1 MSSAERF
8 AWILVFLGLP
18 FACREQHVPEA
29 LPTAVRVQAIDEES
43 LAQATRY
50 SAQILPSKRVD
61 VAFKVGG
68 YVAAIAKVSAVE
80 GGTRPLQA
88 GDPVVT
94 GQYLVSLRQT
104 DYNQKVEE
112 LAAAMAQAKA
122 AATQAELDFSRASKL
137 AERGTI
143 APADLDS
150 ARLSRDSS
158 KAALQMSDSRFEQAR
173 TALHDTSLRS
183 PIDGVVVAR
192 NVEEG
197 SLVAPGMVAFSVA
210 AIGTVKA
217 AFGVPDTALSRIQLG
232 SEQTVTTEA
241 YPGEE
246 FRGRITR
253 VSPTADANGRVF
265 EVEITL
271 PNEDQRLKV
280 GMIAALSLSDT
291 DAEVADVLH
300 RVVPI
305 SAIVRSPHNAENYAV
320 FVVEDVDG
328 KAVARARDVVL
339 GEYLGNV
346 IPVVQGLTG
355 SERVVVQGAGLL
367 SDGEAVEI
375 IP

>member
-1 MSSAERF
+1 
-8 AWILVFLGLP
+8 
-18 FACREQHVPEA
+18 
-29 LPTAVRVQAIDEES
+29 
-43 LAQATRY
+43 
-50 SAQILPSKRVD
+50 
-61 VAFKVGG
+61 
-68 YVAAIAKVSAVE
+68 
-80 GGTRPLQA
+80 
-88 GDPVVT
+88 
-94 GQYLVSLRQT
+94 
-104 DYNQKVEE
+104 
-112 LAAAMAQAKA
+112 
-122 AATQAELDFSRASKL
+122 
-137 AERGTI
+137 
-143 APADLDS
+143 
-150 ARLSRDSS
+150 
-158 KAALQMSDSRFEQAR
+158 
-173 TALHDTSLRS
+173 
-183 PIDGVVVAR
+183 VAR